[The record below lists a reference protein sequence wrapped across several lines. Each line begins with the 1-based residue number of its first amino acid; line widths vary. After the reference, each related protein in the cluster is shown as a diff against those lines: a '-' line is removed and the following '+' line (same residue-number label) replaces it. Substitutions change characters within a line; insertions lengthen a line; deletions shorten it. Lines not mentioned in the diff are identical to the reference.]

1 MHLWDVSVED
11 EIVEKAKNT
20 ISSIISENLAI
31 VETSVHVYDD
41 YLWILTEKDRVKEF
55 IDNEKNQDKDI
66 F

>member
-41 YLWILTEKDRVKEF
+41 FLWILTEKDRVKEF

>member
-31 VETSVHVYDD
+31 VETSIHVYDD